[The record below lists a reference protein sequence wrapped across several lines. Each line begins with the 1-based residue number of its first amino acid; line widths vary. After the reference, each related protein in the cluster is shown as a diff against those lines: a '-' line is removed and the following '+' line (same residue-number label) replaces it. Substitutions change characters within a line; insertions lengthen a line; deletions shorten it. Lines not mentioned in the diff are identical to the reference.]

1 MKRPLLAV
9 IEDVKALANQVEDT
23 RHTPKLLLLT
33 QRAHRPEAFVV
44 VVGETSTGKSTLIN
58 GLLGAR
64 ILPSAAGPSTG
75 TVTQVICRATPSD
88 RRLAIYKDG
97 VQAELDEATFASL
110 SEKPT
115 PELLRL
121 QFHTDRAGRGLWGLN
136 VIDTPGYNALVAE
149 HEEILREFL
158 PDSDAVVFVAGYRT
172 GFGQSDQDFYEAV
185 AQATSDDS
193 AMPLFLVVNRT
204 PDAIGVEDKR
214 VLEIERNAR
223 DSLRREPRMVLVGS
237 APLAVAGAPAALPD
251 VSALWTVVS
260 EAARSESRV
269 LAVQAKLGASVSEI
283 CEDMKVSILTC
294 LDADAAGTEEVEA
307 QLALLHKGR
316 QDSLAAVEKCMV
328 RLRSFLPAL
337 VRHEKGRMEMEVA
350 KVVNESGKWLGQP
363 DCTAFVV
370 GHTLPFEGRA
380 ACRAIGD
387 AIATALAEL
396 DRELEEIAN
405 TTITQLK
412 QRITP
417 TNDVASRMA
426 TDLVRVLAKR
436 AFGEAAVEILLRK
449 AGVGGLP
456 AGLGN
461 YVKMGVKRV
470 GQLFDK
476 TFGREVYAQIGRL
489 FNKRAVQA
497 LGAGAIVAIE
507 AAFLLWDV
515 HHWQAQI
522 KERAGKAIEKWETDV
537 VREIVE
543 TYIPQ
548 IEQSNVGG
556 VHLCYDD
563 MIEGAEAGRKGLDP
577 TRRVA
582 LRSASLALVDI
593 IKELQPETQT

>member
-1 MKRPLLAV
+1 MKRSLRDV
-9 IEDVKALANQVEDT
+9 IADAIALANQVEET
-23 RHTPKLLLLT
+23 RHTPRLLLLA

-88 RRLAIYKDG
+88 RRIAIYKDG

-110 SEKPT
+110 SEKPM

-121 QFHTDRAGRGLWGLN
+121 QFHTDRAGRSLRGLN
-136 VIDTPGYNALVAE
+136 VIDTPGYNALVTE
-149 HEEILREFL
+149 HEEILRGFL

-172 GFGQSDQDFYEAV
+172 GFGQTDQDLYEAV
-185 AQATSDDS
+185 ARATSDD
-193 AMPLFLVVNRT
+193 APMPLFLVVNRT
-204 PDAIGVEDKR
+204 PDAVGMEDKR
-214 VLEIERNAR
+214 VVEIKNNAN
-223 DSLRREPRMVLVGS
+223 DSLHREPRVVLIRS

-260 EAARSESRV
+260 EAARSESRI
-269 LAVQAKLGASVSEI
+269 LAVQAKLSAALSDI
-283 CEDMKVSILTC
+283 CEDMNVSILTC
-294 LDADAAGTEEVEA
+294 LDADAAGTEEVET

-316 QDSLAAVEKCMV
+316 QLSLAAVEKCMV
-328 RLRSFLPAL
+328 RLRSSLPAL
-337 VRHEKGRMEMEVA
+337 VRHEKGRMEKGVA
-350 KVVNESGKWLGQP
+350 KVVDESGKWFGQP

-370 GHTLPFEGRA
+370 EHALPFEGRA
-380 ACRAIGD
+380 ACGAIGD
-387 AIATALAEL
+387 AIAIALAEL
-396 DRELEEIAN
+396 DRELQEIAN
-405 TTITQLK
+405 TTITQLR

-426 TDLVRVLAKR
+426 TDLARVLAKR
-436 AFGEAAVEILLRK
+436 AFGEAAVDILLGK
-449 AGVGGLP
+449 AGVGGVA
-456 AGLGN
+456 AGAGN
-461 YVKMGVKRV
+461 YVKMAVKRV

-489 FNKRAVQA
+489 FNKRVVQA

-507 AAFLLWDV
+507 AAFLVWDV
-515 HHWQAQI
+515 HHWQAQL
-522 KERAGKAIEKWETDV
+522 KERAGKAIETWETDV
-537 VREIVE
+537 VRDIVE

-548 IEQSNVGG
+548 MKQSNVGG

-582 LRSASLALVDI
+582 LRSASLALVEI

>member
-9 IEDVKALANQVEDT
+9 IEEVQALANQVKDT
-23 RHTPKLLLLT
+23 RYTPRLLLLT

-121 QFHTDRAGRGLWGLN
+121 QFHTNRAARSLWGLN

-172 GFGQSDQDFYEAV
+172 GIGQPDQDLYETV
-185 AQATSDDS
+185 AQATSGDA

-204 PDAIGVEDKR
+204 PDAVGMEDKR
-214 VLEIERNAR
+214 VVEIKDNAN
-223 DSLRREPRMVLVGS
+223 DSLRREPRVVLIRS

-260 EAARSESRV
+260 EAARSESRI
-269 LAVQAKLGASVSEI
+269 LAVQAKLSAAVSEI

-294 LDADAAGTEEVEA
+294 LDADAAGSEEVEA
-307 QLALLHKGR
+307 QLALLHEGR
-316 QDSLAAVEKCMV
+316 QLSLAAVEKYMV
-328 RLRSFLPAL
+328 RLRSSLPVL
-337 VRHEKGRMEMEVA
+337 VRHEKGRMEMAVA
-350 KVVNESGKWLGQP
+350 KVVNESGKWFGQP

-370 GHTLPFEGRA
+370 DHALPFEGRA

-396 DRELEEIAN
+396 DRELQEIAN
-405 TTITQLK
+405 TTITQLR

-426 TDLVRVLAKR
+426 TDLARVLAKR
-436 AFGEAAVEILLRK
+436 AFGEAAVEILLGK
-449 AGVGGLP
+449 AGVGGVA
-456 AGLGN
+456 AGAGN
-461 YVKMGVKRV
+461 YVKMAVKRV

-476 TFGREVYAQIGRL
+476 AFGREVYAQIGRL
-489 FNKRAVQA
+489 FNKRVVQA

-515 HHWQAQI
+515 HHWQAQL
-522 KERAGKAIEKWETDV
+522 KERAGKAIEKWETEV
-537 VREIVE
+537 GREIVE

-548 IEQSNVGG
+548 IKQSNVGG

-563 MIEGAEAGRKGLDP
+563 MIEAAEAGRKGLDP

-582 LRSASLALVDI
+582 LRSASLALVEI

>member
-1 MKRPLLAV
+1 MKRPILAV
-9 IEDVKALANQVEDT
+9 IEDVKALANQVEDA
-23 RHTPKLLLLT
+23 RHTLKLLLLA
-33 QRAHRPEAFVV
+33 QRAHRPESFVV
-44 VVGETSTGKSTLIN
+44 MVGETGTGKSTLIN

-75 TVTQVICRATPSD
+75 TVTQVICRTTPSD
-88 RRLAIYKDG
+88 RRIAIYKDG

-110 SEKPT
+110 SENPA

-121 QFHTDRAGRGLWGLN
+121 QFHTDRAGRSLQGLN

-149 HEEILREFL
+149 HDEILREFL

-172 GFGQSDQDFYEAV
+172 GFGQTDQDLYEAV
-185 AQATSDDS
+185 AQATSDD
-193 AMPLFLVVNRT
+193 ATMPLFLVVNRT
-204 PDAIGVEDKR
+204 PDAVGMKDKR
-214 VLEIERNAR
+214 VVEIKDNAT
-223 DSLRREPRMVLVGS
+223 DSLRREPRVLLIRS

-251 VSALWTVVS
+251 VSALWTLVS

-370 GHTLPFEGRA
+370 EHALPFEGRA
-380 ACRAIGD
+380 ACRAIGN

-405 TTITQLK
+405 TTITQLR

-426 TDLVRVLAKR
+426 TDLARVLAKR
-436 AFGEAAVEILLRK
+436 AFGEAAVGLLIARG
-449 AGVGGLP
+449 GVGGVA
-456 AGLGN
+456 AGAGN
-461 YVKMGVKRV
+461 YVKMAVKRV

-497 LGAGAIVAIE
+497 LGAAAFVAIE
-507 AAFLLWDV
+507 ATFLLWDI

-548 IEQSNVGG
+548 IKQSNVGG

-563 MIEGAEAGRKGLDP
+563 MIEAAEAGRKGLDP
-577 TRRVA
+577 KRRVA
-582 LRSASLALVDI
+582 LRSASLALVEI

>member
-1 MKRPLLAV
+1 MKRPLRAV
-9 IEDVKALANQVEDT
+9 IEDVQALANQVEDT
-23 RHTPKLLLLT
+23 RYTPRLLLIA

-44 VVGETSTGKSTLIN
+44 VVGETGTGKSTLIN

-64 ILPSAAGPSTG
+64 VLPSAAGPSTG

-88 RRLAIYKDG
+88 RRIAIYKDG

-110 SEKPT
+110 SEKPA
-115 PELLRL
+115 PDLLRL
-121 QFHTDRAGRGLWGLN
+121 QFHTDRAERDLWGLN

-149 HEEILREFL
+149 HEEILRGFL

-172 GFGQSDQDFYEAV
+172 GFGQTDQDLYEAV
-185 AQATSDDS
+185 AQATSDDA

-204 PDAIGVEDKR
+204 PDAVGMEDKR
-214 VLEIERNAR
+214 VVEIKDNAN
-223 DSLRREPRMVLVGS
+223 DSLLREPRVVLIRS
-237 APLAVAGAPAALPD
+237 APLAVAGAPGALPD

-370 GHTLPFEGRA
+370 AHTLPFEGRA

-405 TTITQLK
+405 TTITQLR

-426 TDLVRVLAKR
+426 TDLARVLAKR
-436 AFGEAAVEILLRK
+436 AFGEAAVEMLLGK
-449 AGVGGLP
+449 AGVGGVA
-456 AGLGN
+456 AGAGN
-461 YVKMGVKRV
+461 YVKMAVKRV

-563 MIEGAEAGRKGLDP
+563 MIEAAEAGRKGLDP

-582 LRSASLALVDI
+582 LRSASLALVEI
-593 IKELQPETQT
+593 IKELQP

>member
-1 MKRPLLAV
+1 MKRPLRE
-9 IEDVKALANQVEDT
+9 IISDVNALTNQVEDT

-44 VVGETSTGKSTLIN
+44 VVGETGTGKSTLIN

-172 GFGQSDQDFYEAV
+172 GFGQSDQDLYEAV

-237 APLAVAGAPAALPD
+237 APLRVAGAPAVLPD
-251 VSALWTVVS
+251 VSALWTMVS
-260 EAARSESRV
+260 EGARSESRI
-269 LAVQAKLGASVSEI
+269 LAVQAKLSAGVSEI
-283 CEDMKVSILTC
+283 CEDINVGIRTS
-294 LDADAAGTEEVEA
+294 LDADAAGAEEVEA
-307 QLALLHKGR
+307 QLALLHEGR
-316 QDSLAAVEKCMV
+316 KLSLATVEKYMV
-328 RLRSFLPAL
+328 RLHASLPSL
-337 VRHEKGRMEMEVA
+337 VRHEKGRMEMAVA
-350 KVVNESGKWLGQP
+350 KVADESGKWLGQP

-370 GHTLPFEGRA
+370 EHTLPFEGRA

-396 DRELEEIAN
+396 DRELQEIAN
-405 TTITQLK
+405 TTIAHLR

-417 TNDVASRMA
+417 ANDVASRMA
-426 TDLVRVLAKR
+426 TDLARVLAKR
-436 AFGEAAVEILLRK
+436 AFGEAAVGILIGK
-449 AGVGGLP
+449 GGVGGGA
-456 AGLGN
+456 AGAGN
-461 YVKMGVKRV
+461 YVKMAVKRV

-476 TFGREVYAQIGRL
+476 AFGREVYAQIGRL

-497 LGAGAIVAIE
+497 LGAGAAVAIE
-507 AAFLLWDV
+507 AALLLWDV
-515 HHWQAQI
+515 HHWKEQI

-537 VREIVE
+537 VRDIQEN
-543 TYIPQ
+543 YLPQ
-548 IEQSNVGG
+548 IKQSNVGG

-563 MIEGAEAGRKGLDP
+563 MIEAAEAGRKGLDP

-582 LRSASLALVDI
+582 LRSASLALVEI
-593 IKELQPETQT
+593 IKELQP